1 MRFILKGK
9 AYELTKEEV
18 ERMMVGIQPE
28 TAWKYFIIINGKK
41 FPPKQVIA
49 KALNLGRVQFTTMAA
64 TNILERLG
72 FKLQR
77 SE

>member
-9 AYELTKEEV
+9 AYELTREEV
-18 ERMMVGIQPE
+18 ESIMAGIQPE
-28 TAWKYFIIINGKK
+28 TLRQYFIIINGKK

-49 KALNLGRVQFTTMAA
+49 EALNLGKVQFTTMAA

-77 SE
+77 FE